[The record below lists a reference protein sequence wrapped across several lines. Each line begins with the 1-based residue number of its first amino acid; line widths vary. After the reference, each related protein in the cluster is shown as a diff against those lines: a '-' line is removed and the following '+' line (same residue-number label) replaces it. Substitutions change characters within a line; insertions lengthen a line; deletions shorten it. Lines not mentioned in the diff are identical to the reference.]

1 MTGKADKKGKS
12 PAGSRNRI
20 RKPRVPLTVNR
31 PELLVDGTDDQ
42 FREMVHNALAF
53 SVRLEAIRDGYA
65 RYINLS
71 GVQYTILIS
80 IAHLQGGRDIG
91 VSEIAEH
98 LSLSGTFVTTETR
111 KLVSQG
117 LLTKEASKQ
126 DRRRVCLKLTDKSWA
141 LLTKLS
147 KIQSDIN
154 DAHFAPL
161 TASDF
166 QRFGTLMKELTAS
179 TDRALLILDHHL
191 RLKEADN
198 A

>member
-1 MTGKADKKGKS
+1 MTAKADSRRS
-12 PAGSRNRI
+12 PARDRDAAGKR
-20 RKPRVPLTVNR
+20 RVPLTVNR

-53 SVRLEAIRDGYA
+53 SVRLQAIRDGYA
-65 RYINLS
+65 RYIDLS

-80 IAHLQGGRDIG
+80 IGHLQGDRDIG

-117 LLTKEASKQ
+117 LLTKETSKA
-126 DRRRVCLKLTDKSWA
+126 DRRRVCLKLTDKSWE
-141 LLTKLS
+141 LLEKLS
-147 KIQSDIN
+147 EIQSDIN

-161 TASDF
+161 TARDF
-166 QRFGTLMKELTAS
+166 LRFSTLMKELSDS
-179 TDRALLILDHHL
+179 TDRALLILEHHV
-191 RLKEADN
+191 RLKEADSK
-198 A
+198 